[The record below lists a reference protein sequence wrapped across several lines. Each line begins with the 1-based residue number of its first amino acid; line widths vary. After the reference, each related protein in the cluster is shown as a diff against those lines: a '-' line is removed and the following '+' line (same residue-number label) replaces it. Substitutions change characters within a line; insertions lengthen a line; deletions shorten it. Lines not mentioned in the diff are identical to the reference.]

1 MTTTETLSSAP
12 SRSRFEFIAIA
23 TAGTTLAALAID
35 TALPA
40 FSDLRSHYQLGA
52 DSTRASW
59 VVNLFL
65 LGMALGALLFGTL
78 SDRFGRK
85 PLLVG
90 ALVLYVVAGAV
101 AASAPNLTVLFVA
114 RFVWGFAAAG
124 PRAVST
130 AMIRD
135 RFAGEAMARI
145 MSLMAAAFMLVPVL
159 APTLG
164 AGLNAIGPWQL
175 VFWVPAA
182 GGAVVAV
189 WASLRLPETL
199 PIESRRS
206 VGPAA
211 LAEAGRAIVR
221 SRQTVGFTIVMTLL
235 FGMMSSFLSG
245 LEIIVKDVFNHK
257 ALFPAVFGGVSLLM
271 MSANYLNARLVT
283 KRGMARM
290 LHIGAMA
297 MLATSAMFA
306 AFVVISPRHPNLL
319 VFCVL
324 LACVQAAQSLVFP
337 NANTTAM
344 AAVGHVAG
352 AAASVIAF
360 VSTAGGAVI
369 GWLVSG
375 AFNGTARPF
384 AISFAI
390 LGALTALAVW
400 RTLRDQSNP
409 VLA

>member
-1 MTTTETLSSAP
+1 VTTTDTTSVAN
-12 SRSRFEFIAIA
+12 SRSRLEFVAIA
-23 TAGTTLAALAID
+23 TASTTLAALAID

-65 LGMALGALLFGTL
+65 LGMALGALIFGTL

-85 PLLVG
+85 PLLLG
-90 ALVLYVVAGAV
+90 ALVLYVIAGVV
-101 AASAPNLTVLFVA
+101 AATAPNLTVLFIA

-159 APTLG
+159 APALG
-164 AGLNAIGPWQL
+164 AGLNAVGPWQL
-175 VFWVPAA
+175 VFWIPAA
-182 GGAVVAV
+182 GGAIVAL
-189 WASLRLPETL
+189 WAVLRLPETL
-199 PIESRRS
+199 ATESRRS

-211 LAEAGRAIVR
+211 LAEAGRAIMR
-221 SRQTVGFTIVMTLL
+221 SRQTVGFTVAMTLL
-235 FGMMSSFLSG
+235 FGVMSSFLSG

-257 ALFPAVFGGVSLLM
+257 TLFPAVFGGVSLLM
-271 MSANYLNARLVT
+271 MSGNYLNARLVT
-283 KRGMARM
+283 NRGMPRM
-290 LHIGAMA
+290 LHIGAITV
-297 MLATSAMFA
+297 LATSVVFG
-306 AFVVISPRHPNLL
+306 AFVVVSPRHPNFL

-324 LACVQAAQSLVFP
+324 LAFVQASQSLVFP

-369 GWLVSG
+369 GWLVSR
-375 AFNGTARPF
+375 AFDGTARPF
-384 AISFAI
+384 GISFAI
-390 LGALTALAVW
+390 LGALTAAAVW
-400 RTLRDQSNP
+400 LTLRDHSAP
-409 VLA
+409 VAS

>member
-1 MTTTETLSSAP
+1 L
-12 SRSRFEFIAIA
+12 FI
-23 TAGTTLAALAID
+23 
-35 TALPA
+35 
-40 FSDLRSHYQLGA
+40 
-52 DSTRASW
+52 
-59 VVNLFL
+59 
-65 LGMALGALLFGTL
+65 
-78 SDRFGRK
+78 
-85 PLLVG
+85 
-90 ALVLYVVAGAV
+90 
-101 AASAPNLTVLFVA
+101 A

-175 VFWVPAA
+175 VFWIPAL
-182 GGAVVAV
+182 GGALVAV
-189 WASLRLPETL
+189 WALLRLPETL
-199 PIESRRS
+199 AIENRRS

-221 SRQTVGFTIVMTLL
+221 SRQTVGFTIAMTLL

-245 LEIIVKDVFNHK
+245 LEIIVKDVFDHK

-283 KRGMARM
+283 KRGMARL
-290 LHIGAMA
+290 LHLGAITV
-297 MLATSAMFA
+297 LATSAIFG
-306 AFVVISPRHPNLL
+306 AFVVLSPRHPNLL

-324 LACVQAAQSLVFP
+324 LAFVQASQSLVFP
-337 NANTTAM
+337 NANASAM

-375 AFNGTARPF
+375 AYNGTARPF
-384 AISFAI
+384 AISFAV
-390 LGALTALAVW
+390 LGALTAAAVW
-400 RTLRDQSNP
+400 LTLRDHSAP
-409 VLA
+409 AVSTT